1 MTASPTTTNST
12 SSGGAAAISGAGQRP
27 CRRGSGLGLSASLR
41 TIFRRSSSGGTKQK
55 TSAAFLDAF
64 SNHSHHSD
72 GTANTTTLSVSSSLN
87 ANSNRPVPASS
98 IEYVARAPFPY
109 RRLAQPAQDVPAQTE
124 ASQDEGPLSP
134 TCARSTTNA
143 TPAKEGEKKET
154 EAPAQDAPAA
164 QAPMLL
170 RPSLKKTH
178 PDDKSLPR
186 PAQTQV
192 PARPAQARGRRPAQR
207 PCLASLPAS
216 LDETWRCHS
225 QCYTHDQHRRRKSLQ
240 FDDQVSYAVIP
251 PALHLALGDGN
262 DKVTAD
268 DDTDNDIDAQTT
280 NILYYTAAEYA
291 SMKDAARADARRIR
305 RLRRQE
311 AAIHADAGNSPAQLL
326 KQHLQGVDET
336 QQAQDAENANDEWE
350 DDLNDWGI
358 EHRTCPPT
366 SRTLR
371 AESVDRVVASVLAE
385 QAAQSESQK
394 KCTILLRL
402 TSREASQVARSEAL
416 DRGRMVERACGRW
429 SSPASTTTS
438 TQAFL
443 PSNDKHRDNEAND
456 GDNDATDESFDATL
470 STSAPCRALLL
481 RRRSFLRRRRSSTSA
496 SSPSHTVDNDMMGR
510 RDSMLRRT
518 TPQDTPHVLDGTD
531 ISSNDGSAA
540 DDNMM
545 LAVADASLDASAPR
559 DLRRRG
565 GSATTSS
572 PLRKAAA
579 PNENINVI

>member
-1 MTASPTTTNST
+1 MDET
-12 SSGGAAAISGAGQRP
+12 
-27 CRRGSGLGLSASLR
+27 RRG
-41 TIFRRSSSGGTKQK
+41 
-55 TSAAFLDAF
+55 
-64 SNHSHHSD
+64 
-72 GTANTTTLSVSSSLN
+72 
-87 ANSNRPVPASS
+87 
-98 IEYVARAPFPY
+98 
-109 RRLAQPAQDVPAQTE
+109 
-124 ASQDEGPLSP
+124 
-134 TCARSTTNA
+134 
-143 TPAKEGEKKET
+143 
-154 EAPAQDAPAA
+154 
-164 QAPMLL
+164 
-170 RPSLKKTH
+170 
-178 PDDKSLPR
+178 
-186 PAQTQV
+186 
-192 PARPAQARGRRPAQR
+192 
-207 PCLASLPAS
+207 
-216 LDETWRCHS
+216 HS

-268 DDTDNDIDAQTT
+268 DDIDNDIDDAQTT

-291 SMKDAARADARRIR
+291 SMKNAVRTDARRIR

-326 KQHLQGVDET
+326 KQQGVDEA

-402 TSREASQVARSEAL
+402 TSRRASQVARSEAL
-416 DRGRMVERACGRW
+416 DRGRMVERACGRL
-429 SSPASTTTS
+429 SSTDSTTTS
-438 TQAFL
+438 TQDFL
-443 PSNDKHRDNEAND
+443 PSNDEHRDNDAND

-470 STSAPCRALLL
+470 SASAPYRALLR

-496 SSPSHTVDNDMMGR
+496 SSPTHTIHNDMMGR

-518 TPQDTPHVLDGTD
+518 TPQDTPHVLDGSD
-531 ISSNDGSAA
+531 ISSNDGSAD

-572 PLRKAAA
+572 PLRKVSCA
-579 PNENINVI
+579 